1 MWFTYIIGKVMS
13 QEFEFYSVSDMS
25 EYSGKW
31 IAILGKE
38 VVASGDD
45 LKKVYDEAKEKSGKR
60 EPLFAR
66 IPDKEEALIL

>member
-1 MWFTYIIGKVMS
+1 MT

-31 IAILGKE
+31 VAILGKE
-38 VVASGDD
+38 VIASGDD
-45 LKKVYDEAKEKSGKR
+45 LKKVYDEAKKKSGNR

-66 IPDKEEALIL
+66 IPNEEEALIL